1 MTARAVLLLG
11 LLLVALAACVDPSA
25 APTPTATEPASDR
38 PTGVSQASAT
48 SAATGPEMMATIPPG
63 MEVGE
68 VVRVVDGDTAMI
80 EVDGQE
86 ERVRYIGINAPESAI
101 PDEEPQCY
109 GPEAAEANERL
120 VGGETVYLERDVSDR
135 DQYGRLLRYVWLP
148 GDDGDLIFVNQELV
162 RQGFADARRYR
173 PDTSHDDQLQAAERE
188 AKDAGR
194 GMWSACN

>member
-101 PDEEPQCY
+101 QMKRHSAT
-109 GPEAAEANERL
+109 GRRL
-120 VGGETVYLERDVSDR
+120 PRRTRG
-135 DQYGRLLRYVWLP
+135 WLVAKRSTWSVMSAT
-148 GDDGDLIFVNQELV
+148 GTST
-162 RQGFADARRYR
+162 ADCCAMSGC
-173 PDTSHDDQLQAAERE
+173 PVTTAT
-188 AKDAGR
+188 
-194 GMWSACN
+194 